1 MPIYET
7 TLPDGQP
14 LQIIGPPG
22 ATPQEISQ
30 AAIQIASQQTP
41 PPSTVTPNYTLGRA
55 ITGGFD
61 TGVERLKSTFGDVIP
76 AMAANALGFED
87 YAKKQMEEARRSEEK
102 IARKYAPEFE
112 SFKDVDSLGGAA
124 RFVAGTIAEQGPN
137 LLTMV
142 GSGGVPAIG
151 AKLTAK
157 AFAIELAKKY
167 PKMATKEIIKRVAKR
182 QGLAQNVGV
191 FLGSYSL
198 NAPEVFNNVYQET
211 GQLETGTAL
220 LFGAAAAS
228 LDSILPATILK
239 KLTPLQKTEIAG
251 AALLKSGANPSL
263 VNKVFKGLV
272 KGAATE
278 GVTEGMQEAISIS
291 AENYVAGNP
300 QIFGSEDWD
309 RIMESA
315 VRGAIAGGF
324 FRGVSSPFEG
334 SESESLLNTLDKPTG
349 TPGLDTGDVDLTT
362 TQTDEAAKA
371 NEEAPLAALN
381 TGAELGKNIAKGT
394 QGELSEAADI
404 EQATPAEEAMAIET
418 GVAAQAAELELP
430 YEGFRPPSGMTLEA
444 GIEYYNNLDG
454 LEQINYEPPQEAIQ
468 DESTTIDAT
477 DGTETPGRGNEIPF
491 EPTTGETAA
500 ESGSP
505 IGGEVA
511 VDTNIIPTTG
521 GRENVSD
528 VALSPENITA
538 EQQWDEMSVSEV
550 PFSALKKEDQL
561 RLIEAQEEGELT
573 GQLVDEIDIAA
584 QDTFAGLTFVKE
596 GKKYGRYKAKEGF
609 IDKDGRPQGG
619 KEFIE
624 NFYRRDEM
632 RPANENFPGGIGN
645 LESRADTE
653 GTGQTAATITTDLVE
668 EFGNNI
674 NKMIEK
680 GKLVIVDNVSQLPA
694 NITMSST
701 ANGAFDNNSG
711 ISYLVA
717 DRIQKGQGRRVLLH
731 EIGEHY
737 GLEKMVGKDYMPL
750 LNRLKTLRKQNPEV
764 QAIFDEVQE
773 LYPEFE
779 VDSKPFLQE
788 VMAKVGERAPN
799 NTLFRRMV
807 GAVKNFLRRLG
818 LYNVNNFNDA
828 DIQDMILNSLR
839 VSLAEATGTVTREQ
853 ASGTPALQ
861 MSEEVEATA
870 GVNIEQARKLL
881 GSNIYGKANTAAV
894 TIKELLQN
902 AADSLKGLLAKGTI
916 EDGRIDITIG
926 RPFVMEE
933 YENVGR
939 VISMKDNGTG
949 MTPETLS
956 TTFITTGESDKDPD
970 ASGGFGV
977 AKEQFLFAA
986 KSVNV
991 VTMRD
996 GVISEL
1002 VSTGKALDY
1011 SANTSTRLPKG
1022 TIKKHSPKEYSDL
1035 MIEKEEA
1042 RTGEKFRIYNNELN
1056 IDNFQPYMRLFP
1068 KGQGTIVEIE
1078 IPNFYIEEDASGN
1091 VEEKEIE
1098 VSRLLS
1104 SYPEL
1109 ENSPLFATSPDGN
1122 VVKKSNIDVT
1132 FQGSSASKALV
1143 PIGAN
1148 FPTEDYATN
1157 IDVEFSWGSA
1167 KIIVSKEEVKYPY
1180 PSIDKN
1186 VTILSNGLYQFQ
1198 DVLRVDPKERYGE
1211 LIQRKF
1217 FIDIK
1222 SKIQPGERG
1231 YPFANNRQSLT
1242 PAAKKDLGKIENYV
1256 QKEFGQLQL
1265 TNQFNS
1271 IANTKFQI
1279 LRRQKDGSVIAVD
1292 IPSLAKAVEKN
1303 AQDIIEETQD
1313 LKLTDAGELVNR
1325 KTNVPIFTA
1334 KEMEEVQISAEGL
1347 QIEKDVIPTD
1357 EVIIHDNLETS
1368 LRDIGEDQLAVNLG
1382 DNQEYVPITQL
1393 AREKFGSRFDTFM
1406 NEIGEAFLLLRNQV
1420 IMLGNLEKGQ
1430 VGKLPR
1436 DYNKL
1441 ADNVVGIS
1449 FDVSF
1454 RGVNIGGVPFEGVFV
1469 NPGAVEFTNSPEEA
1483 SQGMFMTM
1491 IHEMAHF
1498 YEKDHEV
1505 PFTQEI
1511 ARLANQ
1517 LEAAGMAQKPL
1528 LSGKKPKLRSTLATK
1543 KALAKSIRDNE
1554 DIFKFLNSINQPG
1567 EIYDYGKS
1575 RQQIR
1580 PIGERFE
1587 TSDLE
1592 VRDERVTENIAETR
1606 EQGRAGPERVSRD
1619 TRKRDTTKQR
1629 ERQPESVSPE
1639 SKTTQE
1645 SRVDNKNIQ
1654 FSKENPPGGYNPI
1667 QYSRG
1672 MEYAG
1677 EQYSKL
1683 PIGTKKYLQGT
1694 WDSVRELKNTVRKQ
1708 WMGMLGLQA
1717 MADLYQDYLPSI
1729 NTLINVLERRAAKV
1743 EKSRGEVDVL
1753 GNLGMDIINP
1763 AGKERKLIKYN
1774 EKTGAVELTK
1784 DGEIV
1789 MSDKTTNKKHSLQ
1802 NLKKW
1807 EETTYNLSIENI
1819 DPRDEANVNEKLVR
1833 DFFNLDPELQALSIA
1848 YSTKFEK
1855 YGDELLASFMKNV
1868 GEDVKAKEQAKKI
1881 QKDFLDNRLKFYHP
1895 LRRKGN
1901 YKITYVSNQDL
1912 KEHEQIKAQI
1922 ESDINPYGKYSNTPI
1937 TSSAQKTL
1945 LLREE
1950 GKRFAK
1956 LVTSK
1961 RYETEAE
1968 YLREK
1973 KKLDAD
1979 DNIDVQN
1986 AGVAYQ
1992 NTRGDESSAAAVSVM
2007 EDVVKVLGRKKEN
2020 EKGDAVD
2027 IVDPA
2032 IVEEVRNIFLD
2043 LLPTQSIKQQTRT
2056 RAGTQGYIEDLV
2068 GGYIDLG
2075 ARMATQIANLEFVPE
2090 IDRTLTTIKEENTA
2104 EQQNL
2109 TDNADL
2115 TEEQTISTQQAIAAA
2130 TEELTSTPSRS
2141 FFHNPVASDLSSRF
2155 AYLSYLFSIAG
2166 NISSALVNATQ
2177 LAIVVYPML
2186 VANHGFAVANKA
2198 MGQAFKLYFSG
2209 GKDNNR
2215 GILPDISFGMSK
2227 GQRREDW
2234 GDYTQAEI
2242 KNLKK
2247 LYEVGINNSVFRR
2260 GVGYEL
2266 TEMRKTNAK
2275 DFVGKKAKFDA
2286 VMGWM
2291 FQNTERM
2298 NREVTY
2304 IAGFLGAQEK
2314 SVNTQIEVSEKRLKR
2329 KLTEKEINEIRE
2341 SDFTFDQ
2348 AEKDSREITRRS
2360 HGTALPE
2367 VGPRFFQTGFGKVAF
2382 TFKRFGH
2389 AMMHLMIKGFNDAYR
2404 GETKEVRNIARKQM
2418 LGVYGMTFMFAGLQ
2432 GVPLY
2437 GFTQA
2442 LSEAMYAMFGDDDE
2456 PYDFE
2461 ESTRDIFG
2469 DIGYKGPLNKIINL
2483 DIASRTGFA
2492 NLIWREDPRRISEVG
2507 LIQYVLEQGLG
2518 PSFSI
2523 GLSATRGITDMGR
2536 GNIYRGFEQ
2545 MVPAFARNPLK
2556 AFRYG
2561 TEGALNRKGA
2571 EIYPLSA
2578 VDGFFQIF
2586 GFTNEDLALQYAR
2599 NQSMKQAEKNYNAR
2613 RSGLLTMAYLARK
2626 NGDRDLEK
2634 EVQEKIDKFNR
2645 SALGSTNPITSKT
2658 KNKSYKTRE
2667 RSLDESV
2674 GGISLNKKVA
2684 DVIRKEMGS

>member
-87 YAKKQMEEARRSEEK
+87 YAKQQMEEARRSEEK

-112 SFKDVDSLGGAA
+112 SFKDVDSLGGAS

-137 LLTMV
+137 LLTMI
-142 GSGGVPAIG
+142 GSGGVPGIA

-157 AFAIELAKKY
+157 KFALDLAKKY
-167 PKMATKEIIKRVAKR
+167 PKMTTKEIIQRVAKR
-182 QGLAQNVGV
+182 EGLAQNTGV

-211 GQLETGTAL
+211 GELETGTAL

-228 LDSILPATILK
+228 LDSVLPATILK

-251 AALLKSGANPSL
+251 AALLQSGANPSL
-263 VNKVFKGLV
+263 VNKVFTGLA

-291 AENYVAGNP
+291 AENFVGDNP
-300 QIFGSEDWD
+300 QIFESEDWD
-309 RIMESA
+309 RIMESS
-315 VRGAIAGGF
+315 VRGAVAGGG
-324 FRGVSSPFEG
+324 FRGVSSPFERP
-334 SESESLLNTLDKPTG
+334 SAEPTIPPVV
-349 TPGLDTGDVDLTT
+349 TEPEIEVSSDVVAETADPLA
-362 TQTDEAAKA
+362 EVAKA
-371 NEEAPLAALN
+371 APAAEVTPKVEIVPNRLK
-381 TGAELGKNIAKGT
+381 TLRKNNLIN
-394 QGELSEAADI
+394 Q
-404 EQATPAEEAMAIET
+404 Q
-418 GVAAQAAELELP
+418 AAQAAEL
-430 YEGFRPPSGMTLEA
+430 
-444 GIEYYNNLDG
+444 G
-454 LEQINYEPPQEAIQ
+454 LEIQEDGTATRFETVDPQDETAGEQEVTYKIINNRWEKQ
-468 DESTTIDAT
+468 DESTTIDAI
-477 DGTETPGRGNEIPF
+477 DGTEGTRESDGVPV
-491 EPTTGETAA
+491 EPESLKDAPAFGE
-500 ESGSP
+500 SDR
-505 IGGEVA
+505 GEVG
-511 VDTNIIPTTG
+511 VDTDTIPPTG
-521 GRENVSD
+521 GGENVSD
-528 VALSPENITA
+528 AALSPENITA
-538 EQQWDEMSVSEV
+538 EQQWDEMSVSGV
-550 PFSALKKEDQL
+550 PFSALGKEDQL
-561 RLIEAQEEGELT
+561 RLIEAQQEGELT

-584 QDTFAGLTFVKE
+584 QDTFAGITFVKE
-596 GKKYGRYKAKEGF
+596 EDGKYGRYKAKEGF

-624 NFYRRDEM
+624 DFYRQDEM

-645 LESRADTE
+645 LESRTDTE
-653 GTGQTAATITTDLVE
+653 GTGQTAETVTTDLVE

-694 NITMSST
+694 NIEMSST
-701 ANGAFDNNSG
+701 ANGAYDPTTQT
-711 ISYLVA
+711 SYIVA
-717 DRIQKGQGRRVLLH
+717 NRIQKGQGRRVLLH

-799 NTLFRRMV
+799 NSLFRRMV

-818 LYNVNNFNDA
+818 LYDVNKFSDT

-839 VSLAEATGTVTREQ
+839 VSLAEATVTREQ
-853 ASGTPALQ
+853 ASDTPAVQ
-861 MSEEVEATA
+861 MSK
-870 GVNIEQARKLL
+870 NIEAKAELDVKRIMKIV
-881 GSNIYGKANTAAV
+881 GSNMYAGGDSPAV
-894 TIKELLQN
+894 TVKELLQN
-902 AADSLKGLLAKGTI
+902 AADSLKSLLAKGTM
-916 EDGRIDITIG
+916 EKGRIEVTIG
-926 RPFVMEE
+926 RPFTFKD
-933 YENVGR
+933 YGNDNR
-939 VISMKDNGTG
+939 VVSVKDSGKG
-949 MTPETLS
+949 MTPKTLS
-956 TTFITTGESDKDPD
+956 TTFITLGGSDKDPD
-970 ASGGFGV
+970 ASGGLGV
-977 AKEQFLFAA
+977 AKAQFLFGNEGI
-986 KSVNV
+986 NV
-991 VTMRD
+991 VTMND

-1002 VSTGKALDY
+1002 ISTGEALNK
-1011 SANTSTRLPKG
+1011 SVEEGIPLPEG
-1022 TIKKHSPKEYSDL
+1022 TIMAYSPKEYNE
-1035 MIEKEEA
+1035 IIIKREEA
-1042 RTGEKFRIYNNELN
+1042 ITKTDYRLTNQELN
-1056 IDNFQPYMRLFP
+1056 DDSLQPYMRLFP
-1068 KGQGTIVEIE
+1068 EGRGTIVEVKIPETYDSLDTQATEE
-1078 IPNFYIEEDASGN
+1078 IDIGEFLG
-1091 VEEKEIE
+1091 
-1098 VSRLLS
+1098 

-1109 ENSPLFATSPDGN
+1109 SDSPLFSTSPDGN
-1122 VVKKSNIDVT
+1122 VIKKSNIEVL
-1132 FQGSSASKALV
+1132 FQGASASAELV

-1148 FPTEDYATN
+1148 FPSEDFATN
-1157 IDVEFSWGSA
+1157 IDVEFPWGTA
-1167 KIIVSKEEVKYPY
+1167 KIIVSKEEVAYPNY
-1180 PSIDKN
+1180 YEKN
-1186 VTILSNGLYQFQ
+1186 IVVLSNGLFQFESA
-1198 DVLRVDPKERYGE
+1198 LRINPKDGRFGD

-1217 FIDIK
+1217 YIDIK
-1222 SKIQPGERG
+1222 SKIQPGEKG
-1231 YPFANNRQSLT
+1231 YPFANNRQSFI
-1242 PAAKKDLGKIENYV
+1242 PEAERDLELMKSYL
-1256 QKEFGQLQL
+1256 QKEFGQLEL
-1265 TNQFNS
+1265 TNQYNS
-1271 IANTKFQI
+1271 IVNTKFQI
-1279 LRRQKDGSVIAVD
+1279 LKKQKNGSVIAED
-1292 IPSLAKAVEKN
+1292 IPSLAKTEEKN
-1303 AQDIIEETQD
+1303 AQAVIETKQD
-1313 LKLTDAGELVNR
+1313 LEVTKDGKLIDK
-1325 KTNVPIFTA
+1325 KTKVPVLTA
-1334 KEMEEVQISAEGL
+1334 KDIAEKQVSAKGL
-1347 QIEKDVIPTD
+1347 QVEKGIIPTD
-1357 EVIIHDNLETS
+1357 QVIIHDNLETS

-1382 DNQEYVPITQL
+1382 DNQEFVPITQL

-1436 DYNKL
+1436 DYSKL

-1454 RGVNIGGVPFEGVFV
+1454 RGVNIGGVPFEGMFV
-1469 NPGAVEFTNSPEEA
+1469 NPGAVEFNNSPEEA
-1483 SQGMFMTM
+1483 GVGMVGTM
-1491 IHEMAHF
+1491 LHEMAHF
-1498 YEKDHEV
+1498 YQRDHEAGFV
-1505 PFTQEI
+1505 AEFQ
-1511 ARLANQ
+1511 RLMGQ
-1517 LEAAGMAQKPL
+1517 LEAAGFGEQPL
-1528 LSGKKPKLRSTLATK
+1528 LSGKKPKLRSLAATK
-1543 KALAKSIRDNE
+1543 KAVIKSMKDNE
-1554 DIFKFLNSINQPG
+1554 DIFKFLNSVNQPG
-1567 EIYDYGKS
+1567 ETYEYGKS

-1592 VRDERVTENIAETR
+1592 IRNELTSQNMAETR
-1606 EQGRAGPERVSRD
+1606 EQGRTRSERVSRD
-1619 TRKRDTTKQR
+1619 TRKGDTAERREQQR
-1629 ERQPESVSPE
+1629 ESVSTE

-1645 SRVDNKNIQ
+1645 SKVDNKNIQ
-1654 FSKENPPGGYNPI
+1654 FSKENPPGGYTPV
-1667 QYSRG
+1667 QYSKG
-1672 MEYAG
+1672 FSYAG
-1677 EQYSKL
+1677 EQYGKL
-1683 PIGTKKYLQGT
+1683 PLGTRTFIQKA
-1694 WDSVRELKNTVRKQ
+1694 WDNISELKNTVRKQ

-1717 MADLYQDYLPSI
+1717 MSDLYQDYLPSI

-1763 AGKERKLIKYN
+1763 SGEGRQLISYDA
-1774 EKTGAVELTK
+1774 KTGQIELNK

-1789 MSDKTTNKKHSLQ
+1789 MSDKITNKIHAPEK
-1802 NLKKW
+1802 LKQW
-1807 EETTYNLSIENI
+1807 EQTTYNLSIENL
-1819 DPRDEANVNEKLVR
+1819 DPRDPENADNPYVQA
-1833 DFFNLDPELQALSIA
+1833 FFRLDPELQALSIA
-1848 YSTKFEK
+1848 YTTKFEQ
-1855 YGDELLASFMKNV
+1855 YGDMLLSSFMKNV
-1868 GEDVKAKEQAKKI
+1868 GTDVRAKEEANRI
-1881 QKDFLDNRLKFYHP
+1881 QKDFIDNRLNFYHP
-1895 LRRKGN
+1895 LRRKGD
-1901 YKITYVSNQDL
+1901 YKITYVDRENLEEHNQIMDL
-1912 KEHEQIKAQI
+1912 I
-1922 ESDINPYGKYSNTPI
+1922 DRNINPNAYYANTPI
-1937 TSSAQKTL
+1937 TSSEQKL
-1945 LLREE
+1945 LLSRKENLRY
-1950 GKRFAK
+1950 GK
-1956 LVTSK
+1956 LVTSV

-1973 KKLDAD
+1973 GKLDKD
-1979 DNIDVQN
+1979 DDTIIQN
-1986 AGVAYQ
+1986 AGIAYQ
-1992 NTRGDESSAAAVSVM
+1992 NARGDESSAAAVSVM
-2007 EDVVKVLGRKKEN
+2007 EDVVKVLGRKKSN

-2027 IVDPA
+2027 VVDPQ

-2056 RAGTQGYIEDLV
+2056 RVGTQGYIEDLV

-2090 IDRTLTTIKEENTA
+2090 IDRTLNSIKEENTA
-2104 EQQNL
+2104 QQAEL
-2109 TDNADL
+2109 TDDKSL
-2115 TEEQTISTQQAIAAA
+2115 TEKQTISKQQAIAAA

-2141 FFHNPVASDLSSRF
+2141 FFHNPVASNLSSRF

-2177 LAIVVYPML
+2177 LALVVYPML
-2186 VANHGFAVANKA
+2186 VANHGFSIANKA
-2198 MGQAFKLYFSG
+2198 MGQAFKLYFGG

-2215 GILPDISFGMSK
+2215 GFLPDISFGMSGGK
-2227 GQRREDW
+2227 RRKDW
-2234 GDYTQAEI
+2234 GKDLSAAEI
-2242 KNLKK
+2242 KNLEK

-2286 VMGWM
+2286 LMGWM

-2314 SVNTQIEVSEKRLKR
+2314 TVASQIKRKEKQLKR
-2329 KLTEKEINEIRE
+2329 SLTEKEINEIKE
-2341 SDFTFDQ
+2341 SDFTFET
-2348 AEKDSREITRRS
+2348 AEKESREITRRS

-2404 GETKEVRNIARKQM
+2404 GETKEVRDIARKQM

-2456 PYDFE
+2456 PFDFE

-2469 DIGYKGPLNKIINL
+2469 DVGYKGILNKILNL

-2507 LIQYVLEQGLG
+2507 LIQYALEQGLG

-2523 GLSATRGITDMGR
+2523 GLSATRGVTDIGQ
-2536 GNIYRGFEQ
+2536 GNLYRGLEQ
-2545 MVPAFARNPLK
+2545 MVPAFVRNPLK

-2571 EIYPLSA
+2571 EIYPLNP

-2586 GFTNEDLALQYAR
+2586 GFTNEGLSLQYAR

-2613 RSGLLTMAYLARK
+2613 RSGLLTMSYLARK
-2626 NGDRDLEK
+2626 NGDLSLER

-2645 SALGSTNPITSKT
+2645 SALGSVNPITGKT
-2658 KNKSYKTRE
+2658 KNKSFKTRE
-2667 RSLDESV
+2667 KLMNDSV
-2674 GGISLNKKVA
+2674 GGISLNKSVE
-2684 DVIRKEMGS
+2684 DVIRRDMGS

>member
-14 LQIIGPPG
+14 LQVIGPPD

-30 AAIQIASQQTP
+30 AALQIASQQTP

-55 ITGGFD
+55 ITGGFN
-61 TGVERLKSTFGDVIP
+61 TGVERVKSTFGDVIP

-87 YAKKQMEEARRSEEK
+87 YAKQQMEEARRSEEK

-112 SFKDVDSLGGAA
+112 SFKDVDSLGGAS

-137 LLTMV
+137 LLTMI
-142 GSGGVPAIG
+142 GSGGVPGIA

-157 AFAIELAKKY
+157 KFALDLAKKY
-167 PKMATKEIIKRVAKR
+167 PKMSTREIIQRVAKR
-182 QGLAQNVGV
+182 EGLAQNVGV

-228 LDSILPATILK
+228 LDSVLPATILK

-263 VNKVFKGLV
+263 VNKVFTGLA

-291 AENYVAGNP
+291 AENFVAGNP

-309 RIMESA
+309 RVMESS

-334 SESESLLNTLDKPTG
+334 RESESLLNTLDKPVI
-349 TPGLDTGDVDLTT
+349 TPVLDTGDV
-362 TQTDEAAKA
+362 AGI
-371 NEEAPLAALN
+371 NAPLAKDPTAAINKGAQIGKDIAQGSQGDLFD
-381 TGAELGKNIAKGT
+381 GAEANIDPVT
-394 QGELSEAADI
+394 QAEANIDP
-404 EQATPAEEAMAIET
+404 ATQTEEAMAIESDL
-418 GVAAQAAELELP
+418 AYQAAEL
-430 YEGFRPPSGMTLEA
+430 
-444 GIEYYNNLDG
+444 G
-454 LEQINYEPPQEAIQ
+454 LEIQ
-468 DESTTIDAT
+468 DNPNVGTRSEFIDPQDETAGEQEVTYKIINNNWERQDAPTISNADAKLGTLAGGDQVSDGSESSQDAVNF
-477 DGTETPGRGNEIPF
+477 GETN
-491 EPTTGETAA
+491 TGEV
-500 ESGSP
+500 G
-505 IGGEVA
+505 
-511 VDTNIIPTTG
+511 VDTNIDSTVG
-521 GRENVSD
+521 GGENVSD
-528 VALSPENITA
+528 VALEESA
-538 EQQWDEMSVSEV
+538 KQQWDKMSVSGV
-550 PFSALKKEDQL
+550 PFDVLEKEDQL
-561 RLIEAQEEGELT
+561 RLSEARQDAIDEKDPSLGITRE
-573 GQLVDEIDIAA
+573 LVDEIDNAAA
-584 QDTFAGLTFVKE
+584 QTYAGLTFVKE
-596 GKKYGRYKAKEGF
+596 GEKFKAYKSKEGF
-609 IDKDGRPQGG
+609 IDKDGRPKGG

-624 NFYRRDEM
+624 KM
-632 RPANENFPGGIGN
+632 GVRPGQE
-645 LESRADTE
+645 LESRTETRDTGE
-653 GTGQTAATITTDLVE
+653 TAESVTTELVQ
-668 EFGNNI
+668 EFGNNV
-674 NKMIEK
+674 NDTIER
-680 GKLVIVDNVSQLPA
+680 GKLVIVDDVSQLPA
-694 NITMSST
+694 NIKMSST
-701 ANGAFDNNSG
+701 ANGAYDSKSQT
-711 ISYLVA
+711 SYIVA
-717 DRIQKGQGRRVLLH
+717 NRIEKGQGRRILLH

-773 LYPEFE
+773 LYPELE

-799 NTLFRRMV
+799 NSLFRRMV

-818 LYNVNNFNDA
+818 LYDVNKFSDT

-839 VSLAEATGTVTREQ
+839 VSLAEATGTREQ
-853 ASGTPALQ
+853 ASDTPAVQ
-861 MSEEVEATA
+861 MSKNVEAKA
-870 GVNIEQARKLL
+870 ELDVKRIMKIV
-881 GSNIYGKANTAAV
+881 GSNMYAEGDSPAV
-894 TIKELLQN
+894 TVKELLQN
-902 AADSLKGLLAKGTI
+902 AADSLKSLLAKGTI
-916 EDGRIDITIG
+916 EKGNIEITIG
-926 RPFVMEE
+926 RPFIFKD
-933 YENVGR
+933 YGNENR
-939 VISMKDNGTG
+939 VVSVKDSGKG
-949 MTPETLS
+949 MTPKTLS
-956 TTFITTGESDKDPD
+956 TTFITLGGSDKDPD

-977 AKEQFLFAA
+977 AKAQFLFGNEGI
-986 KSVNV
+986 NV
-991 VTMRD
+991 VTMND

-1002 VSTGKALDY
+1002 ISTGEALNK
-1011 SANTSTRLPKG
+1011 SVEEGIPLPEG
-1022 TIKKHSPKEYSDL
+1022 TIMAYSPEEYNK
-1035 MIEKEEA
+1035 IIIKREEA
-1042 RTGEKFRIYNNELN
+1042 RTKTDYRLTNQELN
-1056 IDNFQPYMRLFP
+1056 DDSLQPYMRLFP
-1068 KGQGTIVEIE
+1068 EGRGTIVEVKIPETYDSPDTQATEE
-1078 IPNFYIEEDASGN
+1078 IDIGEFLG
-1091 VEEKEIE
+1091 
-1098 VSRLLS
+1098 

-1109 ENSPLFATSPDGN
+1109 SDSPLFSTSPDGN
-1122 VVKKSNIDVT
+1122 VIKKSNIEVI
-1132 FQGSSASKALV
+1132 FQGASASAELV

-1148 FPTEDYATN
+1148 FPSEDFATN
-1157 IDVEFSWGSA
+1157 IDVEFPWGTA
-1167 KIIVSKEEVKYPY
+1167 KIIVSKEEVEYPNY
-1180 PSIDKN
+1180 YEKN
-1186 VTILSNGLYQFQ
+1186 IVVLSNGLFQFESA
-1198 DVLRVDPKERYGE
+1198 LRINPKDGRFGD

-1217 FIDIK
+1217 YIDIK
-1222 SKIQPGERG
+1222 SKIQPGEKG
-1231 YPFANNRQSLT
+1231 YPFANNRQSLI
-1242 PAAKKDLGKIENYV
+1242 PEAERDLELMKSYL
-1256 QKEFGQLQL
+1256 QKEFGQLEL
-1265 TNQFNS
+1265 TNQYNS
-1271 IANTKFQI
+1271 IVNTKFQI
-1279 LRRQKDGSVIAVD
+1279 LKKQKNGSVIAED
-1292 IPSLAKAVEKN
+1292 IPSLAKTEEKN
-1303 AQDIIEETQD
+1303 AQAVIETKQD
-1313 LKLTDAGELVNR
+1313 LEVTKDGKLIDK
-1325 KTNVPIFTA
+1325 KTRVPVLTA
-1334 KEMEEVQISAEGL
+1334 KDIAEKQVSAKGL
-1347 QIEKDVIPTD
+1347 QVEKGIIPTD
-1357 EVIIHDNLETS
+1357 QVIIHDNLETS

-1382 DNQEYVPITQL
+1382 DNQEFVPITQL

-1430 VGKLPR
+1430 VGKLPS
-1436 DYNKL
+1436 DYSKL

-1454 RGVNIGGVPFEGVFV
+1454 RGVNIGGVPFEGMFV
-1469 NPGAVEFTNSPEEA
+1469 NPGAVEFNNSPEEA
-1483 SQGMFMTM
+1483 GVGMVGTM
-1491 IHEMAHF
+1491 LHEMAHF
-1498 YEKDHEV
+1498 YQRDHEAGFV
-1505 PFTQEI
+1505 AEFQ
-1511 ARLANQ
+1511 RLMGQ
-1517 LEAAGMAQKPL
+1517 LEAAGFGEQPL
-1528 LSGKKPKLRSTLATK
+1528 LSGKKPKLRSLAATK
-1543 KALAKSIRDNE
+1543 KAVIKSMKDNE
-1554 DIFKFLNSINQPG
+1554 DIFKFLNSVNQPG
-1567 EIYDYGKS
+1567 ETYEYGKS

-1592 VRDERVTENIAETR
+1592 IRNELTSQNMAETR
-1606 EQGRAGPERVSRD
+1606 EQGRTRSERVSRD
-1619 TRKRDTTKQR
+1619 TRKGDTAERREQQR
-1629 ERQPESVSPE
+1629 ESVSTE

-1645 SRVDNKNIQ
+1645 SKVDNKNIQ
-1654 FSKENPPGGYNPI
+1654 FSKENPPGGYTPV
-1667 QYSRG
+1667 QYSKG
-1672 MEYAG
+1672 FSYAG
-1677 EQYSKL
+1677 EQYGKL
-1683 PIGTKKYLQGT
+1683 PLGTRTFIQKA
-1694 WDSVRELKNTVRKQ
+1694 WDNISELKNTVRKQ

-1717 MADLYQDYLPSI
+1717 MSDLYQDYLPSI

-1753 GNLGMDIINP
+1753 GNLGMDIIAP
-1763 AGKERKLIKYN
+1763 SGKGRQLISYDA
-1774 EKTGAVELTK
+1774 KTGQIELNK

-1789 MSDKTTNKKHSLQ
+1789 MTNKITNKIHAPEK
-1802 NLKKW
+1802 LKQW
-1807 EETTYNLSIENI
+1807 EQTTYNLSIENL
-1819 DPRDEANVNEKLVR
+1819 DPRDPENADNPYVQA
-1833 DFFNLDPELQALSIA
+1833 FFRLDPELQALSIA
-1848 YSTKFEK
+1848 YTTKFEQ
-1855 YGDELLASFMKNV
+1855 YGDMLLSSFMKNV
-1868 GEDVKAKEQAKKI
+1868 GTDVRAKEEANRI
-1881 QKDFLDNRLKFYHP
+1881 QKDFIDNRLNFYHP
-1895 LRRKGN
+1895 LRRKGD
-1901 YKITYVSNQDL
+1901 YKITYVDRENLEEHNQIMDL
-1912 KEHEQIKAQI
+1912 I
-1922 ESDINPYGKYSNTPI
+1922 DRNINPNAYYANTPI
-1937 TSSAQKTL
+1937 TSSEQKL
-1945 LLREE
+1945 LLSRKENLRY
-1950 GKRFAK
+1950 GK
-1956 LVTSK
+1956 LVTSV

-1973 KKLDAD
+1973 GKLDKD
-1979 DNIDVQN
+1979 DDTIIQN
-1986 AGVAYQ
+1986 AGIAYQ
-1992 NTRGDESSAAAVSVM
+1992 NARGDESSAAAVSVM
-2007 EDVVKVLGRKKEN
+2007 EDVVKVLGRKKSN

-2027 IVDPA
+2027 VVDPQ

-2056 RAGTQGYIEDLV
+2056 RVGTQGYIEDLV

-2090 IDRTLTTIKEENTA
+2090 IDRTLNSIKEENTA
-2104 EQQNL
+2104 QQAEL
-2109 TDNADL
+2109 TDDKSL
-2115 TEEQTISTQQAIAAA
+2115 TEKQTISKQQAIAAA

-2141 FFHNPVASDLSSRF
+2141 FFHNPVASNLSSRF

-2177 LAIVVYPML
+2177 LALVVYPML
-2186 VANHGFAVANKA
+2186 VANHGFSIANKA
-2198 MGQAFKLYFSG
+2198 MGQAFKLYFGG

-2215 GILPDISFGMSK
+2215 GFLPDISFGMSGGK
-2227 GQRREDW
+2227 RRKDW
-2234 GDYTQAEI
+2234 GKDLSAAEI
-2242 KNLKK
+2242 KNLEK

-2286 VMGWM
+2286 LMGWM

-2314 SVNTQIEVSEKRLKR
+2314 TVASQIKRKEKQLKR
-2329 KLTEKEINEIRE
+2329 SLTEKEINEIKE
-2341 SDFTFDQ
+2341 SDFTFET
-2348 AEKDSREITRRS
+2348 AEKESREITRRS

-2469 DIGYKGPLNKIINL
+2469 DIGYKGILNKILNL

-2507 LIQYVLEQGLG
+2507 LIQYALEQGLG

-2523 GLSATRGITDMGR
+2523 GLSATRGVTDIGQ
-2536 GNIYRGFEQ
+2536 GNLYRGLEQ
-2545 MVPAFARNPLK
+2545 MVPAFVRNPLK

-2571 EIYPLSA
+2571 EIYPLSP

-2586 GFTNEDLALQYAR
+2586 GFTNEGLSLQYAR

-2613 RSGLLTMAYLARK
+2613 RSGLLTMSYLARK
-2626 NGDRDLEK
+2626 NGDLSLER

-2645 SALGSTNPITSKT
+2645 SALGSVNPITGKT
-2658 KNKSYKTRE
+2658 KNKSFKTRE
-2667 RSLDESV
+2667 KLMNNSV
-2674 GGISLNKKVA
+2674 GGISLNKSVE
-2684 DVIRKEMGS
+2684 DVIRRDMGS